1 MSNYSVAME
10 RAIDRDIRDV
20 EKLTAIHTMVAR
32 WLDELAPEAADA
44 EHPDARWHPE
54 DLLVDLMGHRKNI
67 EGELERLRGPVVLD
81 DEDY

>member
-1 MSNYSVAME
+1 MSNYQIALE
-10 RAIDRDIRDV
+10 RAIDRDIRDT
-20 EKLTAIHTMVAR
+20 EKLTHIRALVTQ
-32 WLDELAPEAADA
+32 WLDALAPDAADA